1 MARIDNGRGRTTVV
15 HATPLEP
22 GAGTVLLLTV
32 TAGIGQFAA
41 SVYLPSMP
49 SIAQAFGADMSTVQ
63 LTLAIFLVAL
73 GAGQLFAGPLAD
85 RFGRRPVLFFGFGI
99 FLAGTLGCA
108 FSRNIEMLLFAR
120 AVQGFGAASGIV
132 IARAAARDSFEGTQ
146 LARLVAMVMAT
157 FAMVPGISPLLGG
170 ITEELIGWRAS
181 FWLTLGVGAIVL
193 TYTYRRL
200 PETGTTRL
208 VRLDAKE
215 IAGGYGAILRDRPAM
230 ACAAAGALVYGT
242 LSGFHAG
249 APSLYIALLGVS
261 PVEFG
266 LYPVLAVAAFVA
278 GSLVSR
284 RFAANTPPP
293 KVAGRGLALMLV
305 GLGLML
311 LFPLAGIVH
320 KHLFTVTL
328 VVHSVGLGLFIPTV
342 NAMMLSRFSTNVGF
356 ASGTCEWKETSAQPG
371 TKIPEDP

>member
-170 ITEELIGWRAS
+170 ITEELIGLWACKLLADSGRWRNRSHLHLSQAS
-181 FWLTLGVGAIVL
+181 GNGNDAPCPA
-193 TYTYRRL
+193 RRQ
-200 PETGTTRL
+200 GDSWRIWG
-208 VRLDAKE
+208 DSA
-215 IAGGYGAILRDRPAM
+215 RPAGDGV
-230 ACAAAGALVYGT
+230 CEPSAGALVYGT

-249 APSLYIALLGVS
+249 APSLSLIIALLGVS

-278 GSLVSR
+278 GSLVSHAICCEHATSQR
-284 RFAANTPPP
+284 KSLAA
-293 KVAGRGLALMLV
+293 GWRSCSLV
-305 GLGLML
+305 SASCCCFRLR
-311 LFPLAGIVH
+311 AS
-320 KHLFTVTL
+320 FT
-328 VVHSVGLGLFIPTV
+328 SIC
-342 NAMMLSRFSTNVGF
+342 SR
-356 ASGTCEWKETSAQPG
+356 
-371 TKIPEDP
+371 